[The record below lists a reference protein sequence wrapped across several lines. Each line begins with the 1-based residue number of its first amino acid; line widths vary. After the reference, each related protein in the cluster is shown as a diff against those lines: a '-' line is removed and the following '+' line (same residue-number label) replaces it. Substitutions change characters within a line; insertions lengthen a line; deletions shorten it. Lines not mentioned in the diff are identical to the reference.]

1 MDMTMNSFHSNF
13 ALDLSIKSIK
23 LQTPYL
29 QESLNSAKNAGR
41 WHALLASSIGGNK
54 RATPKNE
61 NQNFSTPRATSVPIQ
76 HKSSSNKVLRRILP
90 RQSPVLSL

>member
-1 MDMTMNSFHSNF
+1 MNSFHSNF

-54 RATPKNE
+54 RATPKSEKSELLN
-61 NQNFSTPRATSVPIQ
+61 TSR
-76 HKSSSNKVLRRILP
+76 H
-90 RQSPVLSL
+90 LSADTAQFKQQ